1 MTRAWPW
8 VIDIP
13 HIGIAQHA
21 YGRMAYKFVHD
32 IVACAGNFIKHS
44 FTNKSDKK
52 EPWTTYIHIYLHC
65 TKETKKLHRI

>member
-21 YGRMAYKFVHD
+21 YGRMAHKFVHY
-32 IVACAGNFIKHS
+32 IVACAGNFIHS
-44 FTNKSDKK
+44 QIKVIKK
-52 EPWTTYIHIYLHC
+52 NRGQPTYTYIY
-65 TKETKKLHRI
+65 TVQRKQKSYTGSK